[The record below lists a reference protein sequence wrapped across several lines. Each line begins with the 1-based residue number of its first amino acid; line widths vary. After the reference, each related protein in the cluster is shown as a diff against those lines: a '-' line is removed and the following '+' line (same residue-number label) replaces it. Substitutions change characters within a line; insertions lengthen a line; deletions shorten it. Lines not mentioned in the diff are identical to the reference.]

1 MSNITCPH
9 CEQIFEIDAA
19 GYADIVKQ
27 VRGAEF
33 ESDLHDRLKEA
44 SERHQIEM
52 QLARKEVSEQKAE
65 EIVERERKITQLEG
79 QVKGHASDIEE
90 ASERHQIE
98 IELARKEVSEQK
110 AQEFIEKERKISQLE
125 GQVKAHATDIELAKR
140 DVMEQKAKEATDK
153 DKQIQRLKNELEA
166 ERLKTEIAVKDATSP
181 LEKQMLGLQNQVASA
196 GTERELLE
204 KSLSEKHQA
213 ELRSKDD
220 MIRMKDEE
228 IELRKDMKLRLST
241 KMVGETLE
249 QHCENQ
255 FNTLRATAFPNAYF
269 EKDNDVVDGS
279 KGDYVFRESDE
290 NGVEFSSIMFEMKN
304 ESDATKTKKK
314 NEDFLKEL
322 DKDRRAKGCEY
333 AVLVS
338 LLEIDNELYNNG
350 IVDMSHKYPKMY
362 VVRPQFFIPII
373 TLLRNSAMNTLGVR
387 KELAVIKSQN
397 MDIEN
402 FESELMDFQD
412 KFSRNYDLASRQFT
426 EAIKRIDKSIDELN
440 KVKTNLLK
448 SGNNYRLANDKAQD
462 LSIKKLTRDNPT
474 MKAKFDE
481 LE

>member
-1 MSNITCPH
+1 MKNITCPH

-27 VRGAEF
+27 VRGTEF
-33 ESDLHDRLKEA
+33 EKEIHDRLA
-44 SERHQIEM
+44 DISEKHTIE
-52 QLARKEVSEQKAE
+52 V
-65 EIVERERKITQLEG
+65 
-79 QVKGHASDIEE
+79 
-90 ASERHQIE
+90 
-98 IELARKEVSEQK
+98 ELARKEVSEINAK
-110 AQEFIEKERKISQLE
+110 ESLEQEKRIAELE
-125 GQVKAHATDIELAKR
+125 GELKGHANEIELAKR
-140 DVMEQKAKEATDK
+140 EVMEKMSKESADK
-153 DKQIQRLKNELEA
+153 ENQIRRLKNERDSEKMKREL
-166 ERLKTEIAVKDATSP
+166 AVKEAISP
-181 LEKQMLGLQNQVASA
+181 LEKENLELQGKINSA
-196 GTERELLE
+196 TTERELLE
-204 KSLSEKHQA
+204 KSLNEKHQA
-213 ELRSKDD
+213 DLRAKDLI
-220 MIRMKDEE
+220 IRAKEEE
-228 IELRKDMKLRLST
+228 IELRKDMKLKLST

-279 KGDYVFRESDE
+279 KGDYIFRESDDDE
-290 NGVEFSSIMFEMKN
+290 IEFVSIMFEMKN
-304 ESDATKTKKK
+304 EEDATKTKKK

-322 DKDRRAKGCEY
+322 DKDRKAKGCEY

-373 TLLRNSAMNTLGVR
+373 TVLRNASKNTLGVR
-387 KELAVIKSQN
+387 KELAVVRSQN

-402 FESELMDFQD
+402 FEAELLDFQD
-412 KFSRNYDLASRQFT
+412 RFSRNYDLASRQFG
-426 EAIKRIDKSIDELN
+426 EAIKRIDNSIDQLN
-440 KVKTNLLK
+440 KVKENLLK

-462 LSIKKLTRDNPT
+462 LSIKKLTKNNPT

-481 LE
+481 LNREEG

>member
-1 MSNITCPH
+1 MKNITCPH

-27 VRGAEF
+27 VRGTEF
-33 ESDLHDRLKEA
+33 EKEIHDRLA
-44 SERHQIEM
+44 DISEKH
-52 QLARKEVSEQKAE
+52 
-65 EIVERERKITQLEG
+65 T
-79 QVKGHASDIEE
+79 
-90 ASERHQIE
+90 IE
-98 IELARKEVSEQK
+98 IELARKEVSEINAK
-110 AQEFIEKERKISQLE
+110 ETLEQEKRIAELE
-125 GQVKAHATDIELAKR
+125 GELKGHANEIELAKR
-140 DVMEQKAKEATDK
+140 EVMEKMSKESADK
-153 DKQIQRLKNELEA
+153 ENQIRRLKNERDSEKMKREL
-166 ERLKTEIAVKDATSP
+166 AVKEAISP
-181 LEKQMLGLQNQVASA
+181 LEKENLELQGKIHSA
-196 GTERELLE
+196 TTERELLE
-204 KSLSEKHQA
+204 KSLNEKHQA
-213 ELRSKDD
+213 DLRAKDLI
-220 MIRMKDEE
+220 IRAKEEE
-228 IELRKDMKLRLST
+228 IELRKDMKLKLST

-279 KGDYVFRESDE
+279 KGDYIFRESDDDE
-290 NGVEFSSIMFEMKN
+290 IEFVSIMFEMKN
-304 ESDATKTKKK
+304 EEDATKTKKK

-322 DKDRRAKGCEY
+322 DKDRKAKGCEY

-373 TLLRNSAMNTLGVR
+373 TVLRNASKNTLGVR
-387 KELAVIKSQN
+387 KELAVVRSQN

-402 FESELMDFQD
+402 FEAELLDFQD
-412 KFSRNYDLASRQFT
+412 RFSRNYDLASRQFG
-426 EAIKRIDKSIDELN
+426 EAIKRIDNSIDQLN
-440 KVKTNLLK
+440 KVKENLLK

-462 LSIKKLTRDNPT
+462 LSIKKLTRNNPT

-481 LE
+481 LNREEG

>member
-44 SERHQIEM
+44 SERHLIEM
-52 QLARKEVSEQKAE
+52 
-65 EIVERERKITQLEG
+65 
-79 QVKGHASDIEE
+79 
-90 ASERHQIE
+90 
-98 IELARKEVSEQK
+98 ELARKEVSEQK
-110 AQEFIEKERKISQLE
+110 SQEFIEKERKISKLE
-125 GQVKAHATDIELAKR
+125 GQVKGHATDIELAKR
-140 DVMEQKAKEATDK
+140 DVLEQKAKEATDK

-166 ERLKTEIAVKDATSP
+166 ERLKMELAVKDAVSP
-181 LEKQMLGLQNQVASA
+181 LEKEMLGLQNQVASA
-196 GTERELLE
+196 ETERELAVKDAVSPLEKEMLGLQNQVASSETERELLE
-204 KSLSEKHQA
+204 KSLREKHQT

-220 MIRMKDEE
+220 IIRMKDEE
-228 IELRKDMKLRLST
+228 IELRKDMKLKLST

-290 NGVEFSSIMFEMKN
+290 NGIEFASIMFEMKN
-304 ESDATKTKKK
+304 EADATKTKKK

-338 LLEIDNELYNNG
+338 LLEIDNELFNNG
-350 IVDMSHKYPKMY
+350 IMDMSHKYPKMY
-362 VVRPQFFIPII
+362 VVRPQFFIPMI
-373 TLLRNSAMNTLGVR
+373 TLLRNSAKNTLSVR

-402 FESELMDFQD
+402 FENEVVDFQER
-412 KFSRNYDLASRQFT
+412 FSRNYDLASRQFT
-426 EAIKRIDKSIDELN
+426 EAIKRIDNSIDQLN
-440 KVKTNLLK
+440 KVKENLLK

-462 LSIKKLTRDNPT
+462 LSIKKLTRNNPT
-474 MKAKFDE
+474 MKAKFDD